1 MEYKC
6 LEVSKSY
13 RRFNKRHQKGIS
25 NASLVFQTGEII
37 GVVGTSKSGKSTL
50 IDILSGKS
58 KPREGSLNYNG
69 KEISRVYSEL
79 GIKLNKNLSVYD
91 NMVHFGKREKM
102 SELDVENRMAQL
114 RDIFSL
120 SKYINT
126 KVGELDE
133 GNRVKCELAM
143 LLLNC
148 PRILFIDDAF
158 VFLNNVTRT
167 EILKCLKRLNKQER
181 TIIVIAAT
189 HVSDVDKI
197 INRIVVTSK
206 GNIIY
211 DGNVEE
217 FKKRYCTKKV
227 FEVFL
232 NKNVSI
238 NRIDGVEVIE
248 SSEYY
253 YKLLFNNEDG
263 MFAKVISLFD
273 VNNIIDLKVGD
284 QSLSDLVE
292 EIKKDDEK

>member
-6 LEVSKSY
+6 EDVSKIYSK
-13 RRFNKRHQKGIS
+13 FLKKEQLIGIMDVNIS
-25 NASLVFQTGEII
+25 FSTGEII
-37 GVVGTSKSGKSTL
+37 GIVGTPKSGKSSF

-58 KPREGSLNYNG
+58 KPSVGKINYDA

-91 NMVHFGKREKM
+91 NMVVFGKKEGM
-102 SELDVENRMAQL
+102 NELDVESRMAQL
-114 RDIFSL
+114 RDIFTL
-120 SKYINT
+120 NKYINT

-133 GNRVKCELAM
+133 LNRVKCELSM
-143 LLLNC
+143 LMLNS

-158 VFLNNVTRT
+158 VYLNNINRT

-181 TIIVIAAT
+181 TTIIIA
-189 HVSDVDKI
+189 SNQIGDVEKI
-197 INRIVVTSK
+197 INRIIITYK
-206 GNIIY
+206 NKIIY
-211 DGNVEE
+211 DNSVEN
-217 FKKRYCTKKV
+217 FKNKYCKKKL

-238 NRIDGVEVIE
+238 ERIDGVEILD

-253 YKLLFNNEDG
+253 YKLLFANKEN

-284 QSLSDLVE
+284 QSISDVIE
-292 EIKKDDEK
+292 SIKRG